1 MCIRDRIK
9 LEKALSIA
17 NDCISIAREQNAKPI
32 AVVVLDKH
40 GNTVVSLKEDDASFF
55 RIDVAKGKAW
65 GCVAMG
71 ESSRGLGDKAKS
83 NPAFVNALTVTSKG
97 RILPNPGAVLIKEN
111 NNVIGSV
118 GISGDKG
125 ENDEKICIEAVKKN
139 GLDTD

>member
-1 MCIRDRIK
+1 MIK

-55 RIDVAKGKAW
+55 RVEVAKGKAW

>member
-1 MCIRDRIK
+1 MCIRD
-9 LEKALSIA
+9 S
-17 NDCISIAREQNAKPI
+17 ISIAREKKAKPI

-40 GNTVVSLKEDDASFF
+40 GNTIVSLKEDDASFF

-125 ENDEKICIEAVKKN
+125 ENDEKICIEAVKKKRS
-139 GLDTD
+139 

>member
-1 MCIRDRIK
+1 MIK

-17 NDCISIAREQNAKPI
+17 NDCISIAREKKAKPI

-40 GNTVVSLKEDDASFF
+40 GNTLVSLKEDDASFF

>member
-1 MCIRDRIK
+1 M
-9 LEKALSIA
+9 
-17 NDCISIAREQNAKPI
+17 
-32 AVVVLDKH
+32 LDKH
-40 GNTVVSLKEDDASFF
+40 GNTIVSLKEDDASFF

-71 ESSRGLGDKAKS
+71 ESSRGLGDKAKN

-111 NNVIGSV
+111 NIVIGSV

>member
-1 MCIRDRIK
+1 MIK

-17 NDCISIAREQNAKPI
+17 NDCISIARENKAKPI

-40 GNTVVSLKEDDASFF
+40 GNTIVSLKEDDASFF
-55 RIDVAKGKAW
+55 IIDVAKGKAW

-125 ENDEKICIEAVKKN
+125 ENDEKICIEAVKKKRS
-139 GLDTD
+139 

>member
-1 MCIRDRIK
+1 MIK
-9 LEKALSIA
+9 LKKALAIA
-17 NDCISIAREQNAKPI
+17 NDCISIARSQNAKPI
-32 AVVVLDKH
+32 AVVVLNKH

-71 ESSRGLGDKAKS
+71 ESSRELGEKAKN
-83 NPAFVNALTVTSKG
+83 NPAFVNGLTVTSKG
-97 RILPNPGAVLIKEN
+97 RILPNPGAIPIIEDNKI
-111 NNVIGSV
+111 IGSV

-139 GLDTD
+139 GLQAG

>member
-1 MCIRDRIK
+1 M
-9 LEKALSIA
+9 
-17 NDCISIAREQNAKPI
+17 
-32 AVVVLDKH
+32 LDKH
-40 GNTVVSLKEDDASFF
+40 GNTIVSLKEDDASFF

-71 ESSRGLGDKAKS
+71 ESSRGLGDKAKN

>member
-1 MCIRDRIK
+1 MIK

-17 NDCISIAREQNAKPI
+17 NDCILIARENKAKPI

-40 GNTVVSLKEDDASFF
+40 GNTIVSLKEDDASFF

-111 NNVIGSV
+111 NNIIGSV

>member
-1 MCIRDRIK
+1 MIK

-17 NDCISIAREQNAKPI
+17 NDCISIAREKKTKPI

-40 GNTVVSLKEDDASFF
+40 GNTIVSLKEDDASFF

-118 GISGDKG
+118 GISGEKG

>member
-1 MCIRDRIK
+1 MIK

-55 RIDVAKGKAW
+55 RVEVAKGKAW

-139 GLDTD
+139 GLDTN

>member
-1 MCIRDRIK
+1 MIN

-17 NDCISIAREQNAKPI
+17 NDCISIARSSNAKPI

-40 GNTVVSLKEDDASFF
+40 GNTVVSLKEDSASFF
-55 RIDVAKGKAW
+55 RIEVAKGKAW

-71 ESSRGLGDKAKS
+71 ESSRGLGEKAKN
-83 NPAFVNALTVTSKG
+83 NPAFVNGLTVTSKG
-97 RILPNPGAVLIKEN
+97 RILPNPGAIPIVDN
-111 NNVIGSV
+111 NEIIGSV

-139 GLDTD
+139 GFETK

>member
-1 MCIRDRIK
+1 MIK

-17 NDCISIAREQNAKPI
+17 NDCILIAREKKAKPI

-40 GNTVVSLKEDDASFF
+40 GNTIVSLKEDDASFF

-97 RILPNPGAVLIKEN
+97 RILPNPGAVLIKKN

>member
-1 MCIRDRIK
+1 MIK

-40 GNTVVSLKEDDASFF
+40 GNTIVSLKEDDASFF
-55 RIDVAKGKAW
+55 RVEVAKGKAW

-71 ESSRGLGDKAKS
+71 ESSRGLAEKAKS
-83 NPAFVNALTVTSKG
+83 NPAFVNGLTVTSKG
-97 RILPNPGAVLIKEN
+97 RILPNPGAVPIKEN
-111 NNVIGSV
+111 NNIIGSV

-139 GLDTD
+139 GLDTN

>member
-1 MCIRDRIK
+1 MIK

-17 NDCISIAREQNAKPI
+17 NDCISIAREKKAKPI

-40 GNTVVSLKEDDASFF
+40 GNTIVSLKEDDASFF
-55 RIDVAKGKAW
+55 RIDVAKGKEW
-65 GCVAMG
+65 GCVEMG
-71 ESSRGLGDKAKS
+71 ETCSGLGDNAKS
-83 NPAFVNALTVTSKG
+83 NQAFVNALTVTSKG
-97 RILPNPGAVLIKEN
+97 RILPNPGAVPIKEN
-111 NNVIGSV
+111 NNIIGSV

>member
-1 MCIRDRIK
+1 MIK

-17 NDCISIAREQNAKPI
+17 NDCISIAREKKAKPI

-40 GNTVVSLKEDDASFF
+40 GNTIVSLKEDDASFF
-55 RIDVAKGKAW
+55 RTDVAKGKAW

-111 NNVIGSV
+111 NIVIGSV

>member
-1 MCIRDRIK
+1 MIK

-17 NDCISIAREQNAKPI
+17 NDCILIARENKAKPI

-40 GNTVVSLKEDDASFF
+40 GNTIVSLKEDDASFF

>member
-1 MCIRDRIK
+1 MIK
-9 LEKALSIA
+9 LEKALSVA
-17 NDCISIAREQNAKPI
+17 NDCISIARKQNAKPI

-55 RIDVAKGKAW
+55 RVKVAKGKAW

-71 ESSRGLGDKAKS
+71 ESSRGLAEKAKS
-83 NPAFVNALTVTSKG
+83 NPAFVNGLTVTSKG
-97 RILPNPGAVLIKEN
+97 RILPNPGAVPIKEN
-111 NNVIGSV
+111 NNIIGSV

-139 GLDTD
+139 GLNTN

>member
-1 MCIRDRIK
+1 MIK

-40 GNTVVSLKEDDASFF
+40 GNTIVSLKEDDASFF

>member
-1 MCIRDRIK
+1 MIK
-9 LEKALSIA
+9 LKKALSIA
-17 NDCISIAREQNAKPI
+17 NDCISLAREHNAKPI

-40 GNTVVSLKEDDASFF
+40 GNTVVSLKEDNASFF
-55 RIDVAKGKAW
+55 RVDIAKGKAW

-71 ESSRGLGDKAKS
+71 ESSRELGEKAKS
-83 NPAFVNALTVTSKG
+83 NPAFVNGLTVTSKG

-111 NNVIGSV
+111 NNLIGSV

-139 GLDTD
+139 GLNTN